1 MPVLDGIDELED
13 NSLNCI
19 VTSPPY
25 WGLRDYGEDTNTYIW
40 DSEPSCEHIW
50 GQNQPPLRSSWGD
63 ESSLSEKQASNRG
76 SLQNVSAMET
86 SMGNFCQKCPAWRGQ
101 LGLEPTFH
109 LFIDHLIQIFDKL
122 RAKLRKDGTLWV
134 NLGDTYAGG
143 GGWGGIPQDWDSIST
158 KSKQPRFD
166 PIAKK
171 VNNIKAKSQIGIPER
186 FKIAMI
192 DNGWICRNTII
203 WHKPAV
209 MPSSAKDRYTND
221 YEYFFFFSKN
231 KKYYFKQQLEPVTQ
245 STLERDK
252 YQRRKATVK
261 DGSLTNRTYR
271 DDGTDM
277 KSTDGMRNKRTVWDA
292 DEEYIDSKY
301 EDVEQETS
309 LRQGFNKLR
318 GNNWLKKR
326 NLPSQDKF
334 VTMIRQWILHDD
346 NSLSI
351 TKAIEELATLTE
363 IKLSTVQHWFRRDDS
378 FSYPIIEDWEKV
390 EAIYKTDSIGYD
402 FSFLI
407 NYYEET
413 DHVNQSDKIIKI
425 RDEDHKNSIVSDI
438 DSEDVPYA
446 IQNRDKSHIIFR
458 DLPPLNTIVEYLKE
472 AKSNTTLT
480 IKDIEEHFGNS
491 KGHHWFELNNGS
503 YPSVEEWKE
512 LKKLLLFDD
521 KYDYEMITEY
531 AKSSE
536 KKSYSAD
543 ESVKSRNKRTT
554 WLINT
559 ATFSEAHFAVYPRQ
573 LIESPI
579 DACVPKKIC
588 LECDKPMDIE
598 DCGCNAGYRKGVVLD
613 PFCGSGT
620 TIIEALM
627 QEKDAIGIEINPK
640 YVEIAKKRI
649 DKEIPTLSPLD
660 DWA

>member
-50 GQNQPPLRSSWGD
+50 GEEQPAIRSIWKNSD
-63 ESSLSEKQASNRG
+63 KMLSEKQMSNRG
-76 SLQNVSAMET
+76 SNVVSST
-86 SMGNFCQKCPAWRGQ
+86 GLSTGNFCQKCPAWRGQ

-166 PIAKK
+166 PVAKK

-252 YQRRKATVK
+252 YQRRKSTVK

-292 DEEYIDSKY
+292 DEEYIEK
-301 EDVEQETS
+301 
-309 LRQGFNKLR
+309 K
-318 GNNWLKKR
+318 GNNWIKKR
-326 NLPSQDKF
+326 NLPPQDKF
-334 VTMIRQWILHDD
+334 VSMIREWILHDD
-346 NSLSI
+346 SSISLVKS
-351 TKAIEELATLTE
+351 IEELATLTE
-363 IKLSTVQHWFRRDDS
+363 IPLSRVHHWFRKDEEGFS
-378 FSYPIIEDWEKV
+378 FPSIEDWEKV

-402 FSFLI
+402 FSFLT

-425 RDEDHKNSIVSDI
+425 RDENHKNSIVSDI

-446 IQNRDKSHIIFR
+446 IQNRNKSHIIFR

-559 ATFSEAHFAVYPRQ
+559 ATFSEAHFAVYPRT

-660 DWA
+660 DWL